1 MKTKR
6 QSVII
11 LIIAILTIS
20 VLIFVLVSSY
30 KVPLPGTWTVAKYN
44 LSGEIISRDNIAD
57 AMGDVFSRY
66 NNSQI
71 TFTPSGNVEL
81 VTPIISQNENSK
93 NATNIIK
100 YEESGD
106 MVELFDDDQFILL
119 ERNGKYLNL
128 PLSDDIW
135 IIFEKR

>member
-6 QSVII
+6 LPIII
-11 LIIAILTIS
+11 LIIAILFVS
-20 VLIFVLVSSY
+20 IFALSSSH

-44 LSGEIISRDNIAD
+44 LSGEIISKDNIAD
-57 AMGDVFSRY
+57 TMGDVFSRY

-81 VTPIISQNENSK
+81 VTPIINQNESSK

-100 YEESGD
+100 YEESGNL
-106 MVELFDDDQFILL
+106 VELFDDNQFILL

-135 IIFEKR
+135 IVFEKR

>member
-6 QSVII
+6 LPIII
-11 LIIAILTIS
+11 LIIAILFVS
-20 VLIFVLVSSY
+20 IFALSSSY

-44 LSGEIISRDNIAD
+44 LNGEIISKDNIAD
-57 AMGDVFSRY
+57 AMGDMFSRY
-66 NNSQI
+66 NNTQI

-81 VTPIISQNENSK
+81 VTPIINQNESSK

-119 ERNGKYLNL
+119 ERNGKYLNF
-128 PLSDDIW
+128 PLGDDIW
-135 IIFEKR
+135 IVFEKR